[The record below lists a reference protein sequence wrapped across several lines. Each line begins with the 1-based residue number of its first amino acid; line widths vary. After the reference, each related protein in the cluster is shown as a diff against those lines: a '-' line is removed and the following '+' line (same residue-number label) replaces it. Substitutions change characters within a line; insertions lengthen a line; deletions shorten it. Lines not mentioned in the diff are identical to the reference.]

1 MARTPVVCSCLILII
16 LALGIA
22 EDSWSQ
28 KANPT
33 IVDFRVEA
41 MYRAAKLVWKT
52 QGDLKKEV
60 AVQIRRADTFEEGP
74 YKDVGEVKITPGKT
88 SYEFIDKTM
97 GADAKYHYKLM
108 IKETGESFGPK
119 TTRPFFS
126 PPAT

>member
-1 MARTPVVCSCLILII
+1 MAKTAALFSCSIL
-16 LALGIA
+16 LFVLTVAG
-22 EDSWSQ
+22 DSWSQ
-28 KANPT
+28 KKDPT

-52 QGDLKKEV
+52 HGELKKEV
-60 AVQIRRADTFEEGP
+60 GVQILRADTFEEGP

>member
-1 MARTPVVCSCLILII
+1 MAKTAALFSCSIL
-16 LALGIA
+16 LLVLTVAG
-22 EDSWSQ
+22 DSWSQ
-28 KANPT
+28 KKDPT

-52 QGDLKKEV
+52 HGELKKEMG
-60 AVQIRRADTFEEGP
+60 VQILRADTFEEGP
-74 YKDVGEVKITPGKT
+74 YKDVGEVKISPGKT